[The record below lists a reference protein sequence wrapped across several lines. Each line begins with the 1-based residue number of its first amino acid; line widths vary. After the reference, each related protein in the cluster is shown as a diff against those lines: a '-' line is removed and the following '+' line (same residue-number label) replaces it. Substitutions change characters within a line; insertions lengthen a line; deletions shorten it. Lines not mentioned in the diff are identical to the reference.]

1 MGAGDQSAAW
11 EAYYRQQAEQ
21 GHQVPQHQ
29 QQGEYPTEYGTSPY
43 PPQQHQQ
50 QGQRSSSYGHGNAPP
65 QQGSVDGVTQ
75 QMGGMRVHGQ

>member
-21 GHQVPQHQ
+21 GHQVPQ
-29 QQGEYPTEYGTSPY
+29 QGEYPTEYGTSPY
-43 PPQQHQQ
+43 PPQQQ
-50 QGQRSSSYGHGNAPP
+50 QGQRSDSYGHGNVPL

>member
-21 GHQVPQHQ
+21 GHQVSQ
-29 QQGEYPTEYGTSPY
+29 QGQGEYPTEYGTSPY
-43 PPQQHQQ
+43 PPQQQ
-50 QGQRSSSYGHGNAPP
+50 QGQRSSSYGHGNVPP

-75 QMGGMRVHGQ
+75 QMGGMRVHGP